1 MTGDPKRYRVVVCRG
16 PECGEQRGSAAL
28 YECFQRRARELGI
41 EGRIEMGWQACF
53 GRCRQGPNVLVRIAP
68 TTPPRTLL
76 ATPPS
81 GPGQN
86 AALYNGVRPD
96 NLHDDVGKI
105 LKSHVVRGIIVRELV
120 LRPDAYHP
128 PAVSSS
134 GASSGKAAQPE
145 PATAATPAS
154 SSPTQNAPNDKEPGG
169 EPK

>member
-28 YECFQRRARELGI
+28 HAAFLRHARELGL
-41 EGRIEMGWQACF
+41 ESRIEMGWQACF

-68 TTPPRTLL
+68 TTPPKTLL

-86 AALYNGVRPD
+86 AALYNGVTEG
-96 NLHDDVGKI
+96 DVGKI
-105 LKSHVVRGIIVRELV
+105 LQSHVARGIIVRELV
-120 LRPDAYHP
+120 LRPDAFHP
-128 PAVSSS
+128 PVVTSAGTSS
-134 GASSGKAAQPE
+134 GQAETVPTKNAS
-145 PATAATPAS
+145 
-154 SSPTQNAPNDKEPGG
+154 NDKEPGG